1 MFSPIN
7 VQVLF
12 ANVQVLFARFFR
24 QTLLI
29 ALRVCLT
36 KVGSARSALTHT
48 RKLTKWD
55 SPFSVTKKDFYLFVL
70 LTYYHDIITGYAVKS
85 HYVLFHF

>member
-55 SPFSVTKKDFYLFVL
+55 SPFSVTKKDFYLFFAVIL
-70 LTYYHDIITGYAVKS
+70 L
-85 HYVLFHF
+85 LL

>member
-55 SPFSVTKKDFYLFVL
+55 SPFLRDQKRFLPFCAVNL
-70 LTYYHDIITGYAVKS
+70 LS
-85 HYVLFHF
+85 